1 MEKVKAIV
9 VVPVPLVAARER
21 KDRGGIGVN

>member
-1 MEKVKAIV
+1 MEKVKEII
-9 VVPVPLVAARER
+9 VVPVPLVAAREG